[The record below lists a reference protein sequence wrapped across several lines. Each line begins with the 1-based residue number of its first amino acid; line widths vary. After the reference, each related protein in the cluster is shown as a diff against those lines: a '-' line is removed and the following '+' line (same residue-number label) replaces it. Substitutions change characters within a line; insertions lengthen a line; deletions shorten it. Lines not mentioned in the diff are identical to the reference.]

1 MKLTKQSKT
10 KLDLIRIEG
19 LCKLI
24 LSKYDEDDIISK
36 ISNVTKTIPKDSK
49 AIYKLSRAQLTI
61 IIESSN
67 ITDEEIDTYYEEYR
81 YGLKPGFSI
90 FSFKSNKK
98 LSTDQVCNKIQE
110 KLKDI
115 SNNEEEQPAIKNIIY
130 NNSENFKE
138 EKITEYS
145 FYYSKKYS
153 YINENE
159 EPTYIYELKET
170 FVWISIEDNFVAI
183 KNCDERV
190 IKKLSLVIS
199 QIYEAEL
206 YPIILTKEL
215 VKKVFGDRRKKVSGI
230 NLNAN
235 EKEAEKIMISDSKL
249 DEKEE
254 LKKQLEPYTTTS
266 ETLEINVEDVINTLG
281 INNSIG
287 NKK

>member
-159 EPTYIYELKET
+159 EPTYI
-170 FVWISIEDNFVAI
+170 
-183 KNCDERV
+183 
-190 IKKLSLVIS
+190 
-199 QIYEAEL
+199 
-206 YPIILTKEL
+206 
-215 VKKVFGDRRKKVSGI
+215 
-230 NLNAN
+230 
-235 EKEAEKIMISDSKL
+235 
-249 DEKEE
+249 
-254 LKKQLEPYTTTS
+254 
-266 ETLEINVEDVINTLG
+266 
-281 INNSIG
+281 
-287 NKK
+287 

>member
-1 MKLTKQSKT
+1 MKM
-10 KLDLIRIEG
+10 
-19 LCKLI
+19 
-24 LSKYDEDDIISK
+24 
-36 ISNVTKTIPKDSK
+36 
-49 AIYKLSRAQLTI
+49 
-61 IIESSN
+61 
-67 ITDEEIDTYYEEYR
+67 
-81 YGLKPGFSI
+81 
-90 FSFKSNKK
+90 
-98 LSTDQVCNKIQE
+98 
-110 KLKDI
+110 
-115 SNNEEEQPAIKNIIY
+115 KNLH
-130 NNSENFKE
+130 
-138 EKITEYS
+138 
-145 FYYSKKYS
+145 
-153 YINENE
+153 
-159 EPTYIYELKET
+159 IYELKET

>member
-115 SNNEEEQPAIKNIIY
+115 SNKEEKQPAIKNIIY

-153 YINENE
+153 
-159 EPTYIYELKET
+159 
-170 FVWISIEDNFVAI
+170 
-183 KNCDERV
+183 
-190 IKKLSLVIS
+190 
-199 QIYEAEL
+199 
-206 YPIILTKEL
+206 
-215 VKKVFGDRRKKVSGI
+215 
-230 NLNAN
+230 
-235 EKEAEKIMISDSKL
+235 
-249 DEKEE
+249 
-254 LKKQLEPYTTTS
+254 
-266 ETLEINVEDVINTLG
+266 
-281 INNSIG
+281 
-287 NKK
+287 